1 MFSLIEH
8 CLSNFLLFLHN
19 RCLALYYCTCID
31 NNSIYL
37 VILELLSW
45 LQVSICV
52 QTSLSWLQVRS
63 SSAAISTVP
72 GSSSVPPLFFFS
84 FLISFKMS
92 LNASHFGLSSNTG
105 SVDKKHLWLPVSY
118 INHKHQNK
126 SFKTPISLSAF
137 FKNI

>member
-8 CLSNFLLFLHN
+8 CLSKFLLFLHN
-19 RCLALYYCTCID
+19 RFLALYYCTCID

-37 VILELLSW
+37 VILELL
-45 LQVSICV
+45 QVRTCV

-105 SVDKKHLWLPVSY
+105 SVDKKHPWLPVSY

-137 FKNI
+137 F